1 MPLNL
6 FRRDALL
13 GFANQRQSHKPFGEG
28 QVRIVEDRAAS
39 RAELLPTG
47 QALVNPCALVLAL
60 SFASN
65 FGDATNFAT
74 MHTANLAVRP
84 AHGFDIVQAIIVC
97 FELAGY
103 VYQLHGF
110 RFFLR

>member
-1 MPLNL
+1 MHGRSDSVAQMPSSTVIHPQMPLYL

-47 QALVNPCALVLAL
+47 QALVNPGALVLT
-60 SFASN
+60 S
-65 FGDATNFAT
+65 
-74 MHTANLAVRP
+74 
-84 AHGFDIVQAIIVC
+84 
-97 FELAGY
+97 LAGNLGHATY
-103 VYQLHGF
+103 F
-110 RFFLR
+110 AAIDAA